1 MKSQVLIFLI
11 ISASLSAVVFLCCGL
26 DKLFSKYSFRRIP
39 EKVFLITSVLG
50 GGIGL
55 CFGMLAFH
63 HKTNHWYFRLCAVLS
78 GGAWMALLV
87 FMLLKSA
94 QLI

>member
-1 MKSQVLIFLI
+1 MLCIVTSLLIF
-11 ISASLSAVVFLCCGL
+11 ISCGL

-39 EKVFLITSVLG
+39 EKFFLILSVLG

-55 CFGMLAFH
+55 CLGMLAFH

-78 GGAWMALLV
+78 GTFWLATIT
-87 FMLLKSA
+87 FMLLKTA
-94 QLI
+94 AVL